1 MIEST
6 ILIPILEK
14 LERIEDIISGQAK
27 EREALM
33 TVKDVSAYAKC
44 CEVTIRRALAKGT
57 IIDPCEDEYCNDCCC
72 SLITCQYTII

>member
-44 CEVTIRRALAKGT
+44 CEATIRRALEKGT
-57 IIDPCEDEYCNDCCC
+57 IKPLKTTGKKLFRRVDVDRW
-72 SLITCQYTII
+72 LQL

>member
-44 CEVTIRRALAKGT
+44 CEATIRRALAKGT
-57 IIDPCEDEYCNDCCC
+57 IKQCLNPPIVVYR
-72 SLITCQYTII
+72 LQI

>member
-33 TVKDVSAYAKC
+33 TVKDVSVYAKC
-44 CEVTIRRALAKGT
+44 CEATIRRALAKGT
-57 IIDPCEDEYCNDCCC
+57 IMPLKTTGKKLFRRVDVDRW
-72 SLITCQYTII
+72 LQL

>member
-44 CEVTIRRALAKGT
+44 CEATIRRALAKGT
-57 IIDPCEDEYCNDCCC
+57 IKPLKTTGKKLFRRVEVDSRL
-72 SLITCQYTII
+72 SL